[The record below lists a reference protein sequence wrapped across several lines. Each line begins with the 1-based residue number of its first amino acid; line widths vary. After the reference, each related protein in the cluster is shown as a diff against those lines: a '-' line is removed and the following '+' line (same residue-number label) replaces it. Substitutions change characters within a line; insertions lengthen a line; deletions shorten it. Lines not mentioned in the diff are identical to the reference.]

1 MPMAACLFHSLC
13 QRPSARSRIVLQ
25 RPSARSRIVLPQAS
39 ICEVADS
46 ACGLTLCDCQIH
58 AALIVGSL
66 LIIFFACRWL
76 QVGSRN
82 EPTWRR
88 RGGDIDR
95 LRNFDD
101 QAELRAWYVE
111 TNPLLVCMFL
121 FLCLRPVVRSPLVS
135 AVWHCVIAKS
145 MLLWLLF
152 YSHRHIPTKWMPLH
166 VCLFLFLCRRP
177 VVRSPLVPPRRPVV
191 RSPQVSA
198 AAVWHCV
205 IAISMRLWL

>member
-1 MPMAACLFHSLC
+1 MKMTE
-13 QRPSARSRIVLQ
+13 SAKIALQ
-25 RPSARSRIVLPQAS
+25 YCIIDFNKEKVWLMSNVMNIKDKQA
-39 ICEVADS
+39 IP
-46 ACGLTLCDCQIH
+46 
-58 AALIVGSL
+58 
-66 LIIFFACRWL
+66 ACRWL

-145 MLLWLLF
+145 MRLWLLF
-152 YSHRHIPTKWMPLH
+152 YSHQHIPTKWMPLH